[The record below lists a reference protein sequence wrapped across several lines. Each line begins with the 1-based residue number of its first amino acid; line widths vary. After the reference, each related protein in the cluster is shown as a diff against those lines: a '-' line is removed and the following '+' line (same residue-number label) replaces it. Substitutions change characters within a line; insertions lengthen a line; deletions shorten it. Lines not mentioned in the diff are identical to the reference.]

1 MIIEPIVAA
10 RFKRYQDSIELT
22 HFYGG
27 IAFERFANHAVLSRH
42 PADTFAADAE
52 LMDKICVGRQDEM
65 GIDGIAKKMNGLL
78 IRKTDDVDYITDRL
92 DKRAMNSSSFNQ
104 V

>member
-1 MIIEPIVAA
+1 MIIEPIIDAG
-10 RFKRYQDSIELT
+10 FKRYQDSFELT

-27 IAFERFANHAVLSRH
+27 IAFGRFANNAVLSQH
-42 PADTFAADAE
+42 PADTFASDAE
-52 LMDKICVGRQDEM
+52 LMDKISVDRQDDM
-65 GIDGIAKKMNGLL
+65 GIDGIAKTMNGLL
-78 IRKTDDVDYITDRL
+78 IRNTDDVDYIIDRL